1 MRQGGGRRRAI
12 ARRERQRSLANKRPR
27 RLVDF
32 YLELVLIYNYRE
44 YWLSNPPLG
53 CNTPSPVKRETKNPQ
68 IAYKM
73 LSVDFFDSN
82 NYCTSP

>member
-32 YLELVLIYNYRE
+32 YLELVLGETISIY
-44 YWLSNPPLG
+44 S
-53 CNTPSPVKRETKNPQ
+53 
-68 IAYKM
+68 
-73 LSVDFFDSN
+73 
-82 NYCTSP
+82 

>member
-32 YLELVLIYNYRE
+32 YLELVL
-44 YWLSNPPLG
+44 SK
-53 CNTPSPVKRETKNPQ
+53 SPVNSKNQ
-68 IAYKM
+68 VKT
-73 LSVDFFDSN
+73 FE
-82 NYCTSP
+82 

>member
-32 YLELVLIYNYRE
+32 YLELVL
-44 YWLSNPPLG
+44 G
-53 CNTPSPVKRETKNPQ
+53 
-68 IAYKM
+68 
-73 LSVDFFDSN
+73 FDVN
-82 NYCTSP
+82 ICKYFH

>member
-32 YLELVLIYNYRE
+32 YLELVSTTKKTTTFNKGGFY
-44 YWLSNPPLG
+44 
-53 CNTPSPVKRETKNPQ
+53 KRSRLCLNIITF
-68 IAYKM
+68 I
-73 LSVDFFDSN
+73 
-82 NYCTSP
+82 

>member
-32 YLELVLIYNYRE
+32 YLELVLIVGRGQARAAL
-44 YWLSNPPLG
+44 LS
-53 CNTPSPVKRETKNPQ
+53 
-68 IAYKM
+68 
-73 LSVDFFDSN
+73 SVLI
-82 NYCTSP
+82 

>member
-32 YLELVLIYNYRE
+32 YLELVLCHLQRYRKV
-44 YWLSNPPLG
+44 
-53 CNTPSPVKRETKNPQ
+53 NTH
-68 IAYKM
+68 
-73 LSVDFFDSN
+73 
-82 NYCTSP
+82 

>member
-32 YLELVLIYNYRE
+32 YLELVLILFADDIDFHHVCCARNTKRHSGCYN
-44 YWLSNPPLG
+44 N
-53 CNTPSPVKRETKNPQ
+53 
-68 IAYKM
+68 
-73 LSVDFFDSN
+73 
-82 NYCTSP
+82 

>member
-32 YLELVLIYNYRE
+32 YLELVLGSRKRIVSCKDSR
-44 YWLSNPPLG
+44 
-53 CNTPSPVKRETKNPQ
+53 PSRVA
-68 IAYKM
+68 I
-73 LSVDFFDSN
+73 FFIF
-82 NYCTSP
+82 CTAAVSRH

>member
-32 YLELVLIYNYRE
+32 YLELVLMTI
-44 YWLSNPPLG
+44 
-53 CNTPSPVKRETKNPQ
+53 Q
-68 IAYKM
+68 I
-73 LSVDFFDSN
+73 LLVVHIVSN
-82 NYCTSP
+82 NNLQQIHLFRIFQAKLCILFLKFLIMR

>member
-32 YLELVLIYNYRE
+32 YLELVLIYSNYIRFYDE
-44 YWLSNPPLG
+44 IQVILCYV
-53 CNTPSPVKRETKNPQ
+53 T
-68 IAYKM
+68 YKKM
-73 LSVDFFDSN
+73 RVSCL
-82 NYCTSP
+82 

>member
-32 YLELVLIYNYRE
+32 YLELVSEQGWHVI
-44 YWLSNPPLG
+44 S
-53 CNTPSPVKRETKNPQ
+53 CATADIPSFGGARQEF
-68 IAYKM
+68 IAI
-73 LSVDFFDSN
+73 LERDE
-82 NYCTSP
+82 

>member
-32 YLELVLIYNYRE
+32 YLELVL
-44 YWLSNPPLG
+44 LL
-53 CNTPSPVKRETKNPQ
+53 
-68 IAYKM
+68 
-73 LSVDFFDSN
+73 FFRVFDCMN
-82 NYCTSP
+82 RTSLYGTL

>member
-32 YLELVLIYNYRE
+32 YLELVLMHLKSKIKKA
-44 YWLSNPPLG
+44 NPAESQPLL
-53 CNTPSPVKRETKNPQ
+53 VEIRRD
-68 IAYKM
+68 
-73 LSVDFFDSN
+73 L
-82 NYCTSP
+82 

>member
-32 YLELVLIYNYRE
+32 YLELVLYP
-44 YWLSNPPLG
+44 SN
-53 CNTPSPVKRETKNPQ
+53 SFH
-68 IAYKM
+68 
-73 LSVDFFDSN
+73 FFR
-82 NYCTSP
+82 YLQKV

>member
-32 YLELVLIYNYRE
+32 YLELVLQLLKSKIIQRTGE
-44 YWLSNPPLG
+44 
-53 CNTPSPVKRETKNPQ
+53 KQ
-68 IAYKM
+68 QA
-73 LSVDFFDSN
+73 
-82 NYCTSP
+82 